1 MRVLFL
7 CEIPDPGVGSS
18 VRQMY
23 QHARWLRAHGHE
35 TAVVATVR
43 DPKDATETEID
54 GMRVFRLH
62 SDYNVRFRPW
72 VSLHNRVIDGPLER
86 ILNEYQ
92 PDVVHAHLVHTHLG
106 YHALTQAKQ
115 SGARVVFSAHD
126 VMVFCYQKLTC
137 FHGGERTGGTG
148 NDVVARLGKCIPC
161 QRLRFRPGRNHAIQK
176 VLQRDVDVFAVVS
189 EALGDVLRANGIRV
203 DAMVHNALAPIEP
216 LPTAQETGAFRA
228 RLGLAGKQVIA
239 MGGRLHEQKGVAK
252 LLEMLALLAPRF
264 PDLRLLVMGKKD
276 IYTGEFEPLARR
288 LGVADRVVP
297 TGWLDGAELQRAYAA
312 TDIFVTPSIC
322 FDTFGLVN
330 LEAMQHAKPVVAT
343 VFGGSKEVVLHGET
357 GFIANPFDIGTFA
370 GHLAELLEDP
380 ARATAM
386 GLAGRRRWQQHFTI
400 ERYGRDFDRLY
411 RPANGPDS
419 GRGASPGPFQG

>member
-1 MRVLFL
+1 M
-7 CEIPDPGVGSS
+7 
-18 VRQMY
+18 
-23 QHARWLRAHGHE
+23 
-35 TAVVATVR
+35 
-43 DPKDATETEID
+43 
-54 GMRVFRLH
+54 
-62 SDYNVRFRPW
+62 
-72 VSLHNRVIDGPLER
+72 SLHNRVIDGPLER
-86 ILNEYQ
+86 ILNEFQ

-176 VLQRDVDVFAVVS
+176 VLQRDVDGSRWFRRPSAMS
-189 EALGDVLRANGIRV
+189 CARTASASMPWCTTPWRRSNPCHDSPGDRRL
-203 DAMVHNALAPIEP
+203 
-216 LPTAQETGAFRA
+216 RA

-297 TGWLDGAELQRAYAA
+297 TGCRWGGTAEEP
-312 TDIFVTPSIC
+312 TPPPTS
-322 FDTFGLVN
+322 
-330 LEAMQHAKPVVAT
+330 
-343 VFGGSKEVVLHGET
+343 S
-357 GFIANPFDIGTFA
+357 
-370 GHLAELLEDP
+370 
-380 ARATAM
+380 
-386 GLAGRRRWQQHFTI
+386 
-400 ERYGRDFDRLY
+400 
-411 RPANGPDS
+411 
-419 GRGASPGPFQG
+419 